1 MVPIVDIS
9 GSVEHSL
16 EQEEHQNQEER
27 DHLRCTKSIKRYGG
41 CSKTL
46 RFVFSRDILPVYQ
59 GVDIDHH
66 QHEENL
72 CEEVLARL
80 DLLKLVRYV
89 WMFTSL
95 SAIHVLL
102 PPVHIL
108 RQHFAIEIRD
118 SIEELLCVIPSF
130 LVPGA
135 LLIYK
140 DLVMHVCEQ
149 ICSLIAGSHVS
160 IFVVDLLAVQLEAW
174 IFVYIVIVLDVIPC
188 TNFGKI
194 LLMQKQNHQ
203 EKNVSNYTIENSHI
217 PGITSWSRELVDA
230 NHIIDSRGQ
239 YLWDE
244 VLIVASIRI
253 ESINWSST
261 EDRQLI
267 QKL

>member
-217 PGITSWSRELVDA
+217 PWITSWSRELMNA
-230 NHIIDSRGQ
+230 YHIIDS
-239 YLWDE
+239 
-244 VLIVASIRI
+244 
-253 ESINWSST
+253 
-261 EDRQLI
+261 
-267 QKL
+267 